1 MITRLGYTPSETLL
15 YNAPS
20 GAVQIAA
27 IWLGVLLCKLFPNRR
42 CLVVVGLILIPITGC
57 IMLLTL
63 PFEGW
68 PIIAGSW
75 LVRPLDSRVIHRCSN
90 RSTNAGIG

>member
-1 MITRLGYTPSETLL
+1 MIKQLGYTASETLL

-27 IWLGVLLCKLFPNRR
+27 IWLGVGMCLLFPTKR
-42 CLVVVGLILIPITGC
+42 CLVVVGLILIPIVGC

-63 PFEGW
+63 PFSGW
-68 PIIAGSW
+68 PIIIGSW
-75 LVRPLDSRVIHRCSN
+75 LVRHVISSRDPQPITAEC
-90 RSTNAGIG
+90 G